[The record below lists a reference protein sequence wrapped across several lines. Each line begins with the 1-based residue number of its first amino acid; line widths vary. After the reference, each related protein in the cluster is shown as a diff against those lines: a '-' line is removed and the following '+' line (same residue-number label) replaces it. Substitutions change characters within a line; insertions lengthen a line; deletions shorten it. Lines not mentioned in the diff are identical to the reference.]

1 MKLAEPTST
10 ALTDGIR
17 VTVRAQYLA
26 DQSSPE
32 KSRYVFAYS
41 VTIANEGNGPA
52 QLRTRHWIITDGR
65 GKVEEVQGDGV
76 VGEQP
81 RLVPGQRFQYTSG
94 CVLNTP
100 VGTMHGTYQ
109 MIRDDGTWFDAVIA
123 PFSLVMPQPAD
134 RSSLN

>member
-26 DQSSPE
+26 EQSAPD
-32 KSRYVFAYS
+32 KARYVFAYS
-41 VTIANEGNGPA
+41 VTIANEGAEPA

-81 RLVPGQRFQYTSG
+81 RLMPGQRFQYTSG
-94 CVLNTP
+94 CVLATP

-109 MIRDDGTWFDAVIA
+109 MHHDDGSWFDAVIA
-123 PFSLVMPQPAD
+123 PFSLVMPSPAD